1 MSDEIDIMEDFNGLN
16 ETSGTLH
23 CGNLT
28 QRNSDG
34 TFGPCHEKAPGR
46 RTADLHR
53 MPAGFH
59 ANAVIGDRRDA
70 DGQQIRWYLDGRQ
83 FSA

>member
-34 TFGPCHEKAPGR
+34 TFGPCHEKSARAADCGPAPDASR
-46 RTADLHR
+46 VPCLR
-53 MPAGFH
+53 
-59 ANAVIGDRRDA
+59 GDRRPA
-70 DGQQIRWYLDGRQ
+70 
-83 FSA
+83 